1 MQARLYPEI
10 EADHSDMLPVG
21 NGHRLWFETSG
32 NPDGV
37 PAVFLHGG
45 PGSGCQ
51 AGHRRVFDP
60 DRYRTVLYDQR
71 GAGRSLPSGGTG
83 HNNPDELV
91 ADLEQLRQSLGIEQW
106 VLCGGSWGVALALFY
121 AQHHPARVAAM
132 VLRGVFLSR
141 PQDLAWFVGEDG
153 AARMFPEA
161 YGRFVQASGEPK
173 NPVCGYHRTLNEGGP
188 EQALTAARAWSAWE
202 SAILAPTMPIP
213 EPGGIEPDPA
223 VTVARVRI
231 AVHYAAHGFFL
242 DHRGVLVDPVQ
253 LAGITGIIIHGR
265 LDLLTP
271 AENALALHS
280 VWPRAELRILA
291 DCGHTLAE
299 PGMATAVREAMDQ
312 TADRILR

>member
-1 MQARLYPEI
+1 MEARLYPEI
-10 EADHSDMLPVG
+10 DADNSGLLSVG
-21 NGHRLWFETSG
+21 NGHQLWFETSG
-32 NPDGV
+32 NPDGL

-60 DRYRTVLYDQR
+60 ARYRTVLYDQR
-71 GAGRSLPSGGTG
+71 GAGRSLPSGATAQ
-83 HNNPDELV
+83 NNPDELV
-91 ADLEQLRQSLGIEQW
+91 ADLEHLRESLGIEQW
-106 VLCGGSWGVALALFY
+106 VLCGGSWGVALALLY
-121 AQHHPARVAAM
+121 AQRHPAQVAAM
-132 VLRGVFLSR
+132 VLRGIFLSR
-141 PQDLAWFVGEDG
+141 PQDLEWFVGGQG

-161 YGRFVQASGEPK
+161 YGRFVQASGEPN
-173 NPVCGYHRTLNEGGP
+173 NPLTGYHRALNGAGP
-188 EQALTAARAWSAWE
+188 ERALTAARAWSAWE
-202 SAILAPTMPIP
+202 SAILAPTLPAS

-223 VTVARVRI
+223 ATVARVRI

-242 DHRGVLVDPVQ
+242 DQRGVMVDPAR
-253 LAGITGIIIHGR
+253 LAGIPGIIIHGR

-280 VWPRAELRILA
+280 VWPQAELRILA

-312 TADRILR
+312 TADGILT

>member
-1 MQARLYPEI
+1 MEARLYPEV

-51 AGHRRVFDP
+51 TGHRRVFDP

-71 GAGRSLPSGGTG
+71 VAGRSLPSGSTE

-106 VLCGGSWGVALALFY
+106 VLCGGSWGVALALLY
-121 AQHHPARVAAM
+121 AQRHPARVAAM

-141 PQDLAWFVGEDG
+141 PQDLDWFVGEDG

-161 YGRFVQASGEPK
+161 YGRFADASGEPT
-173 NPVCGYHRTLNEGGP
+173 NPVSGYQRALNDTGP
-188 EQALTAARAWSAWE
+188 EQALTAARAWSEWE
-202 SAILAPTMPIP
+202 SAILAPTMPIS
-213 EPGGIEPDPA
+213 EPDGIEPDPA
-223 VTVARVRI
+223 ATVARVRI
-231 AVHYAAHGFFL
+231 GVHYAAHGFFL
-242 DHRGVLVDPVQ
+242 DQRGVLVDPAR
-253 LAGITGIIIHGR
+253 LAGIPGIIIHGR

-271 AENALALHS
+271 AENALTLHAA
-280 VWPRAELRILA
+280 WPQAELRMLA
-291 DCGHTLAE
+291 NCGHTLAE
-299 PGMATAVREAMDQ
+299 PDMATAVREAMDQ
-312 TADRILR
+312 TADRILQ